1 MSIKFLETTF
11 AMRPAPAQP
20 VASEIALEA
29 GVTESLAQAYIAA
42 AWEQAENFCGRTWRG
57 YGSGEILIEVD
68 FPHEYRIPRYPYPAS
83 VTAEIWSDNARAY
96 GYAEVRYRSG
106 YVELYPGQLYRLTL
120 APTDPVPAPPHVV
133 QAVANLALYQLIQLP
148 QRREFK
154 SQTQGDTT
162 LSREALMG
170 IFYGSGAGALLASEI
185 RK

>member
-29 GVTESLAQAYIAA
+29 GVTEFLAQAYIAA

-106 YVELYPGQLYRLTL
+106 YVELYPGQLYRLL
-120 APTDPVPAPPHVV
+120 WPR
-133 QAVANLALYQLIQLP
+133 LILFRP
-148 QRREFK
+148 RL
-154 SQTQGDTT
+154 T
-162 LSREALMG
+162 LSRRWRTSPYISLSS
-170 IFYGSGAGALLASEI
+170 FPSGASSRARPKAT
-185 RK
+185 RP